1 MAAER
6 EHPELTVL
14 REHID
19 QTINGI
25 DNLFNFAHER
35 LEQLKNVLLRELESI
50 YNKFRDQIV
59 NREYELQQ
67 LKNTLLQSQQELRA
81 NALAGDLQKI
91 CSILEK
97 GIKQKEE
104 TKNNI
109 PMLLYRCHFKLEDF
123 CTIEKHLYASD
134 KQPVWSW
141 GGEASLQNKLSYPH
155 GLALDENTE
164 EIFIV
169 DKVNNRIQV
178 CSFRGEY
185 LRSVGD
191 ADLDNPLRITLSRDS
206 IYVSQRENAIIFS
219 FNRSPIE
226 CIQRTRVQYSPSGL
240 TCYNNSFVYVC
251 EYNNPIIHMLNPDLA
266 DYQTIIL
273 QTPYFNSN
281 RQLDSTHTE
290 SLEVTEKGIWVL
302 FSDCVHPLQ
311 CFSHNGELIRI
322 VISEDKIERA
332 FYFCLDT
339 VGNILVSDYDANR
352 VKVFS
357 SDGEILATIG
367 RDGQVGS
374 GEICHPQGIGVS
386 RRFNIVKLIGSRTIL
401 CNFFDTKHSITQSA
415 LPR

>member
-6 EHPELTVL
+6 EHPEFTVL
-14 REHID
+14 REHIN
-19 QTINGI
+19 QTITGI
-25 DNLFNFAHER
+25 YTLFNFAHER
-35 LEQLKNVLLRELESI
+35 LEQLKNKLLRELESVF
-50 YNKFRDQIV
+50 NKFKDQIV
-59 NREYELQQ
+59 NKEYELQQ
-67 LKNTLLQSQQELRA
+67 LKEALLKNQQELRA
-81 NALAGDLQKI
+81 NALAGDLQEI
-91 CSILEK
+91 CSILENR
-97 GIKQKEE
+97 IKQKEE
-104 TKNNI
+104 TKHYI
-109 PMLLYRCHFKLEDF
+109 PMTLYRCHFKLEDF
-123 CTIEKHLYASD
+123 CTIEEHLYTSD
-134 KQPVWSW
+134 KQPMWSW

-185 LRSVGD
+185 LRSIGD

-219 FNRSPIE
+219 FNRNQIE
-226 CIQRTRVQYSPSGL
+226 SIQRTRVQYSPSAL
-240 TCYNNSFVYVC
+240 ACYNNLFVYVC
-251 EYNNPIIHMLNPDLA
+251 EYNNPIIHMLDPDL
-266 DYQTIIL
+266 DEDKTIFL
-273 QTPYFNSN
+273 QSPYFNMN
-281 RQLDSTHTE
+281 RQRDSTHTE

-311 CFSHNGELIRI
+311 FFSHKGEFIRI
-322 VISEDKIERA
+322 VISEGKIERA

-357 SDGEILATIG
+357 PDGEILATIG

-386 RRFNIVKLIGSRTIL
+386 KRFNIVMVDWKQNYPLQ
-401 CNFFDTKHSITQSA
+401 FY
-415 LPR
+415 